1 MSTRERSG
9 RGSSSSSSSSSSSVV
24 SFARVA
30 STFALAFASTAVGV
44 VDAQHP
50 SRSASSSAVNGV
62 LYAPVPHSSSIEN
75 DFHAVRCYAA
85 IAAEASRVLVLVD
98 SPQASRTRGRPSVTD
113 FVVPDTTTMQ
123 WRRVNQNDDAR
134 VRKGDLSWCADLSRH
149 GAQLTAATATEA
161 LTRRFKNARRA
172 CVGAVSAAS
181 DCGVGN
187 DNVRMV
193 LTANVE
199 SMRDDLPSALTDLVN
214 RGMIQESFNIP
225 AVAMM
230 GEDETDA
237 TLVSSVERNDGVALQ
252 EDDIGEDDSYDVTD
266 AAAATVNTHEGHPE
280 TKLMTLTSSRMLRAS
295 KGIDSSRALIVFGI
309 SVGLVGIFINVFAHA
324 RHASKQDELACLMVD
339 GVSTYATSSK
349 HQNRASR
356 HNTSAN
362 I

>member
-1 MSTRERSG
+1 MCTRERSG
-9 RGSSSSSSSSSSSVV
+9 RGSSSSSSSSIV

-30 STFALAFASTAVGV
+30 STFALAFATV

-50 SRSASSSAVNGV
+50 SRSEASSSAVNGV

-172 CVGAVSAAS
+172 CVGAVSTAS
-181 DCGVGN
+181 DCGN

-199 SMRDDLPSALTDLVN
+199 SMRDDLPSALMDLVN

-230 GEDETDA
+230 GEDETNA
-237 TLVSSVERNDGVALQ
+237 TLVSSVERNDSVVLQEDDQAVLQ

-280 TKLMTLTSSRMLRAS
+280 TKQTTLTSSRMLRAS

-339 GVSTYATSSK
+339 GVRAYATSSK
-349 HQNRASR
+349 HKNRASS
-356 HNTSAN
+356 HNRST

>member
-9 RGSSSSSSSSSSSVV
+9 RGSSSSSSSSSSVV

-356 HNTSAN
+356 HNTST

>member
-1 MSTRERSG
+1 M
-9 RGSSSSSSSSSSSVV
+9 
-24 SFARVA
+24 A
-30 STFALAFASTAVGV
+30 STFALALASSAVVV

-50 SRSASSSAVNGV
+50 SSRSASSSAVNGV
-62 LYAPVPHSSSIEN
+62 LYAPVPHSSSMEN

-98 SPQASRTRGRPSVTD
+98 SPQASRTRGGRPSVTD

-199 SMRDDLPSALTDLVN
+199 NMRDDLPSALMDLVN
-214 RGMIQESFNIP
+214 KGMIQESFNIP

-237 TLVSSVERNDGVALQ
+237 TLVSSVERNDDAVLQ
-252 EDDIGEDDSYDVTD
+252 EDDDAVLQEDERGEDDSYDVTD

-339 GVSTYATSSK
+339 GVSAYATSSK

-356 HNTSAN
+356 HNRST